1 MDIVWMVIALL
12 VLAAWLAALVHAVR
26 GDGLGDREPPRSH
39 PEDSVPGTRVFTR

>member
-1 MDIVWMVIALL
+1 MVISLL

-39 PEDSVPGTRVFTR
+39 PEDTTPVTRVFSR

>member
-1 MDIVWMVIALL
+1 MDIVWMVITLL

-39 PEDSVPGTRVFTR
+39 PEDSAPAARSSSR